1 MTKAVDMANLGSD
14 TDQFAYI
21 HPTGAG
27 YEHLPA
33 GAAAGEAL
41 LRNAGNTAYEWG
53 TIATGT
59 PDVVFPNLASPN
71 NTYTTSGTWS
81 KGSLADDAKVWFYL
95 VGGGRGGFSDTYPS
109 TSRGGKGGS
118 ALLIYGTAGHF
129 DGATYVI
136 GTGGE
141 GASNSSQNGHV
152 AGYGGNSTITTTS
165 TNGSI
170 LYAPTTSTWNDSF
183 ATDIPNK
190 IMVNAPSSIV
200 AQSTTLVSGRTKTA
214 YDFIFG
220 ANSEP
225 TGWSGAETTGNL
237 YAWTNAPPAGSGNYA
252 TNGIFGGGG
261 GGGRIQYGGSS
272 FYQLAGGSLY
282 AGAGGA
288 HNANGTYP
296 GGGGGGNSSNGQAGN
311 GAAGNLRVYHV

>member
-1 MTKAVDMANLGSD
+1 MTTKARDLAEFAADVPETLG
-14 TDQFAYI
+14 T
-21 HPTGAG
+21 AG
-27 YEHLPA
+27 Q
-33 GAAAGEAL
+33 AL
-41 LRNAGNTAYEWG
+41 KINAGGTAYEWG

-71 NTYTTSGTWS
+71 NTYTSSGTWS
-81 KGSLADDAKVWFYL
+81 KGSLADDDYVWMYL
-95 VGGGRGGFSDTYPS
+95 VGGGRGGFSDSYPS
-109 TSRGGKGGS
+109 TSQGGKGGS

-136 GTGGE
+136 GSGGE
-141 GASNSSQNGHV
+141 GASNSSENGHV

-165 TNGSI
+165 ANGSMA
-170 LYAPTTSTWNDSF
+170 YVPYTSTWNDSK
-183 ATDIPNK
+183 ATDIPNR

-225 TGWSGAETTGNL
+225 TGWSGAETTDGGL
-237 YAWTNAPPAGSGNYA
+237 YAWTNAPSAGSGLYG

-261 GGGRIQYGGSS
+261 GGGRIQHGGNS
-272 FYQLAGGSLY
+272 FYQPAGGSLY